1 MTTMITTSTQEIAEI
16 TQEQS
21 FDDGDDVEFDDNNDD
36 NKHARDYGDYRAL
49 TMAMMLTTTMM
60 TTSMQQITEITRE
73 QSFDDGDDV
82 DVDNNNARKVTQRL

>member
-1 MTTMITTSTQEIAEI
+1 MAE
-16 TQEQS
+16 S
-21 FDDGDDVEFDDNNDD
+21 GVWDDNQ
-36 NKHARDYGDYRAL
+36 HARDYGDYRAL

>member
-1 MTTMITTSTQEIAEI
+1 MTTSTQEITEI
-16 TQEQS
+16 T
-21 FDDGDDVEFDDNNDD
+21 G
-36 NKHARDYGDYRAL
+36 GRAL

-73 QSFDDGDDV
+73 QTFDDGDVV